1 MSARRPRR
9 QRRPD
14 ERPNE
19 LLEAAL
25 AVFSER
31 GYHDASLDDV
41 AAAAGV
47 TKGAIYHYFDTKAEL
62 LLHAI
67 EQHQSQGYEQLETS
81 IPDASA
87 PATVRV
93 RALLRKAFAG
103 NDDATNRAILVMLQA
118 AAREVPEIHSRWLG
132 HGPLKAWQLLAAI
145 IRDGQKSGEF
155 RRDLDADISARVV
168 LSGVLLQVLWQK
180 YASGVP
186 GLGVDRDRLID
197 SAADLLLAGLR
208 ADPAPKLHTRK

>member
-1 MSARRPRR
+1 MPRRPRR

-47 TKGAIYHYFDTKAEL
+47 TKGAIYHYFATKAEL

-67 EQHQSQGYEQLETS
+67 EQHQSRGYEQLETS
-81 IPDASA
+81 IPDAST

-93 RALLRKAFAG
+93 RALLRKAFTS
-103 NDDATNRAILVMLQA
+103 NDDANRAILVMLQA

-132 HGPLKAWQLLAAI
+132 HGPLKAWQLLADI
-145 IRDGQKSGEF
+145 IHDGQASGEF
-155 RRDLDADISARVV
+155 RRDVDADIAARVV

-180 YASGVP
+180 HAPGVP
-186 GLGVDRDRLID
+186 GLAVDRDRLID
-197 SAADLLLAGLR
+197 SAADLLLAGLK
-208 ADPAPKLHTRK
+208 AEPAAKHHTRK

>member
-1 MSARRPRR
+1 MTARRSRR
-9 QRRPD
+9 RRRPD

-62 LLHAI
+62 LLQAV
-67 EQHQSQGYEQLETS
+67 EQHQSRGYEQLETS
-81 IPDASA
+81 LPDVSA

-93 RALLRKAFAG
+93 RALLRKAFTS
-103 NDDATNRAILVMLQA
+103 NDDANRAILVMLQA
-118 AAREVPEIHSRWLG
+118 ASREVPEIHSRWLG

-145 IRDGQKSGEF
+145 IEDGQHSGEF
-155 RRDLDADISARVV
+155 RRDLDADIAARVV

-180 YASGVP
+180 YAPGVP
-186 GLGVDRDRLID
+186 GLAVDRDRLID
-197 SAADLLLAGLR
+197 SAADLLLAGLK
-208 ADPAPKLHTRK
+208 ADPSAKLHTRK

>member
-1 MSARRPRR
+1 MTARRARR

-25 AVFSER
+25 VVFSER

-41 AAAAGV
+41 AAEAGV

-67 EQHQSQGYEQLETS
+67 EQHQSRGYAQLETS
-81 IPDASA
+81 IPDSTA

-103 NDDATNRAILVMLQA
+103 NDDDMSRAILVMLQTA
-118 AAREVPEIHSRWLG
+118 VRDVPEIHSRWLG
-132 HGPLKAWQLLAAI
+132 HGPLKAWQLLAEI
-145 IRDGQKSGEF
+145 IRDGQASGEF
-155 RRDLDADISARVV
+155 RRDVDADISARVV
-168 LSGVLLQVLWQK
+168 LSGVLLQILWQK
-180 YASGVP
+180 HAPGVP
-186 GLGVDRDRLID
+186 GLAVDRDRLID
-197 SAADLLLAGLR
+197 SAADLLLAGLK
-208 ADPAPKLHTRK
+208 ADAPPRLHTRK

>member
-1 MSARRPRR
+1 MTARRPRR

-67 EQHQSQGYEQLETS
+67 EQHQSRGYEQLETS
-81 IPDASA
+81 LPDATA

-93 RALLRKAFAG
+93 RALLRKAFTS
-103 NDDATNRAILVMLQA
+103 NDDANRAILVMLQA
-118 AAREVPEIHSRWLG
+118 AAREVPEIHASWLG
-132 HGPLKAWQLLAAI
+132 HGPLKAW
-145 IRDGQKSGEF
+145 
-155 RRDLDADISARVV
+155 
-168 LSGVLLQVLWQK
+168 
-180 YASGVP
+180 
-186 GLGVDRDRLID
+186 
-197 SAADLLLAGLR
+197 
-208 ADPAPKLHTRK
+208 

>member
-1 MSARRPRR
+1 MTPRRPRR

-31 GYHDASLDDV
+31 GFHDASLDDV

-62 LLHAI
+62 LLQAI
-67 EQHQSQGYEQLETS
+67 EQHQSRGYEQLETS
-81 IPDASA
+81 LPNDSA

-93 RALLRKAFAG
+93 RALLRKAFTS
-103 NDDATNRAILVMLQA
+103 NDDANRAILVMLQA

-145 IRDGQKSGEF
+145 IQDGQERGEF
-155 RRDLDADISARVV
+155 RRDVDADIAARV
-168 LSGVLLQVLWQK
+168 
-180 YASGVP
+180 
-186 GLGVDRDRLID
+186 
-197 SAADLLLAGLR
+197 
-208 ADPAPKLHTRK
+208 

>member
-1 MSARRPRR
+1 MTARRPRR

-25 AVFSER
+25 VVFSER

-67 EQHQSQGYEQLETS
+67 EHHQSRGYEQLETS
-81 IPDASA
+81 LPDSSA

-93 RALLRKAFAG
+93 RALLRKAFTS
-103 NDDATNRAILVMLQA
+103 NDDANRAILVMLQA

-132 HGPLKAWQLLAAI
+132 HGPLKAWELLATI
-145 IRDGQKSGEF
+145 IEDGQTSGEF
-155 RRDLDADISARVV
+155 RRDVDANIAARVV

-180 YASGVP
+180 YAPGVP
-186 GLGVDRDRLID
+186 GLAVDRDRLID
-197 SAADLLLAGLR
+197 SAADLLLAGLK
-208 ADPAPKLHTRK
+208 ADPSAKLHTRK

>member
-1 MSARRPRR
+1 MTARRPRR

-31 GYHDASLDDV
+31 GFHEASLDDV

-62 LLHAI
+62 LLQAI
-67 EQHQSQGYEQLETS
+67 EQHQSQGYELLETS
-81 IPDASA
+81 IPDATA
-87 PATVRV
+87 PATVRI
-93 RALLRKAFAG
+93 RALLRKAFTS
-103 NDDATNRAILVMLQA
+103 NDDANRAILVMLQA
-118 AAREVPEIHSRWLG
+118 AAREVPEIHARWLG
-132 HGPLKAWQLLAAI
+132 HGPLKAWQLLAKI
-145 IRDGQKSGEF
+145 IEDGQESGEF
-155 RRDLDADISARVV
+155 RRDVDADIAARVV

-180 YASGVP
+180 YAPGVP
-186 GLGVDRDRLID
+186 GLAVDRDRLID

-208 ADPAPKLHTRK
+208 TDASVKLHTRK